1 MFCGYSGNFSILIFF
16 LPVKFITILIWF
28 FSLNMGLI
36 NVSEKYRSELN
47 ARKLKNSTVLLRNDF
62 R

>member
-1 MFCGYSGNFSILIFF
+1 MSCGYSGNFSILIF

-36 NVSEKYRSELN
+36 NVCEKYISESN
-47 ARKLKNSTVLLRNDF
+47 ARKLKNTTVLLNNDF

>member
-1 MFCGYSGNFSILIFF
+1 MFCGYSGYFSILIF